1 MTARK
6 SPPQTGAVS
15 AKKGTTA
22 SRKAA
27 PAKTAAKQ
35 PVAKAKTVRKT
46 AAAKPAVK
54 QPVAKAQPVRKTAA
68 AKPAVKQPVAKAQPV
83 RKTAA
88 AKPAVKQ
95 PVAKAKPVR
104 ETTAAKPA
112 PKPAPQAAIP
122 AKPAKSA
129 PKPKAQT
136 PRAFSEAEL
145 KRLYTDM
152 LNLRSR
158 LTTQVAELREQS
170 LLRHDEVNQDED
182 GTDAFER
189 VTSLDRASVDQSQI
203 NEINTAIEMIN
214 AGTYGLCEHCGG
226 KIEKP
231 RLHALPFAKACMRC
245 KSTLESDR
253 YSRRK
258 PSVDL
263 LD

>member
-35 PVAKAKTVRKT
+35 PVAKAK
-46 AAAKPAVK
+46 
-54 QPVAKAQPVRKTAA
+54 PVRKTAA
-68 AKPAVKQPVAKAQPV
+68 AKPAAKQPVAKAKPV

-88 AKPAVKQ
+88 AKPAPKQ

-104 ETTAAKPA
+104 KTAAAKPA
-112 PKPAPQAAIP
+112 PKPAPKAAIP

-129 PKPKAQT
+129 PKPKTQT